1 MTIDAGVPG
10 PGDPDYDNPDLVDP
24 DLVESN
30 PGHSG
35 PVESPCI
42 RLCTLDDQD
51 VCLGCFRSMAEIC
64 AWSTTSNNQR
74 QQVLIAGELRRA
86 ASRQR
91 A

>member
-1 MTIDAGVPG
+1 MTTDCDAK
-10 PGDPDYDNPDLVDP
+10 
-24 DLVESN
+24 E
-30 PGHSG
+30 

-51 VCLGCFRSMAEIC
+51 ICLGCFRSMAEIC
-64 AWSTTSNNQR
+64 AWSRASNDERR
-74 QQVLIAGELRRA
+74 QIVAASELRRS

>member
-1 MTIDAGVPG
+1 MTT
-10 PGDPDYDNPDLVDP
+10 DYDAN
-24 DLVESN
+24 ET
-30 PGHSG
+30 
-35 PVESPCI
+35 VESPCI

-64 AWSTTSNNQR
+64 AWSRASNDERR
-74 QQVLIAGELRRA
+74 QIVAASELRRS

>member
-1 MTIDAGVPG
+1 MSTMTIDLADPK
-10 PGDPDYDNPDLVDP
+10 PGDPDPVDS
-24 DLVESN
+24 DA
-30 PGHSG
+30 
-35 PVESPCI
+35 VESPCI

-64 AWSTTSNNQR
+64 AWSTASNNQR
-74 QQVLIAGELRRA
+74 QQVLIACELRRA

>member
-1 MTIDAGVPG
+1 MTIDAVGLN
-10 PGDPDYDNPDLVDP
+10 PGDTDP
-24 DLVESN
+24 D
-30 PGHSG
+30 HRD

-64 AWSTTSNNQR
+64 AWGTASNNER
-74 QQVLIAGELRRA
+74 QQILIACELRQA

>member
-1 MTIDAGVPG
+1 MTT
-10 PGDPDYDNPDLVDP
+10 DYDAN
-24 DLVESN
+24 E
-30 PGHSG
+30 

-64 AWSTTSNNQR
+64 AWSRASNDERR
-74 QQVLIAGELRRA
+74 QIVAASELRRS

>member
-1 MTIDAGVPG
+1 MTTDCDAK
-10 PGDPDYDNPDLVDP
+10 
-24 DLVESN
+24 E
-30 PGHSG
+30 

-51 VCLGCFRSMAEIC
+51 ICLGCFRSMAEIC
-64 AWSTTSNNQR
+64 AWSRASNDERR
-74 QQVLIAGELRRA
+74 QIVVASELRRS